1 MSEHARIAWAGVD
14 GRRQQMTEQI
24 VHNAQRNRFEIF
36 VDDALAGFAAYVPA
50 DGARDFDHTEVGAEF
65 GGRGLAGK
73 VVAAALADTE
83 AAGLSVI
90 PTCSYVRKF
99 VTKNAE
105 HLAHIPAATRSEMGL
120 PEPA

>member
-1 MSEHARIAWAGVD
+1 MNEK
-14 GRRQQMTEQI
+14 I
-24 VHNAQRNRFEIF
+24 VHNEQQHRFEVF
-36 VDDALAGFAAYVPA
+36 VDDELAGFAAYEPA
-50 DGARDFDHTEVGAEF
+50 DGARDFDHTEVGSEF

-83 AAGLSVI
+83 AAGLSVV

-105 HLAHIPAATRSEMGL
+105 HLAHIPAATRSAMGL